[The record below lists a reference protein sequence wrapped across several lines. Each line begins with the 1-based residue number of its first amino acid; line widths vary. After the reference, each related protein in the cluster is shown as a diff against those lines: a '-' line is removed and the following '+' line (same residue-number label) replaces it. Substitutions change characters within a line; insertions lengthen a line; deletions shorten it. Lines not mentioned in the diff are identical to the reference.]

1 MAELASMAPTTGGQ
15 YRTCADCL
23 TKEPHLAD
31 RTQIGCLSLRREG
44 EVLGAVQERAR
55 ADKIIF

>member
-44 EVLGAVQERAR
+44 EALGAVQE
-55 ADKIIF
+55 